1 MNINNTFYHY
11 NFKIKEQLANDNQ
24 TMSTID
30 NITIKNQK
38 ILLEGLIKNLSQ
50 HTHQI
55 DKDE

>member
-11 NFKIKEQLANDNQ
+11 HFEIKEQI
-24 TMSTID
+24 ID
-30 NITIKNQK
+30 NNQIMATTDNIAIKNQK
-38 ILLEGLIKNLSQ
+38 ILFDGLMKNLSQ